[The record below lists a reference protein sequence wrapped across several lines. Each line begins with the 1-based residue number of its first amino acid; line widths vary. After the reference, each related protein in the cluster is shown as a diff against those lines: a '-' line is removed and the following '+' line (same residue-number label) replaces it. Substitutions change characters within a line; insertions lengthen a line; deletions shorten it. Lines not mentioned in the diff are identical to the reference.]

1 MEEQLLMW
9 GLGTIAVLYFLQK
22 YLQDR
27 SKKLQLERELDQFV
41 SSSEHKVK
49 GRFD

>member
-1 MEEQLLMW
+1 MEEQLLIW
-9 GLGTIAVLYFLQK
+9 GLATIGILYFIQQ
-22 YLQDR
+22 YIQDR
-27 SKKLQLERELDQFV
+27 TQRLETERELDQFI